1 MLIFLKCYYKYLF
14 ILIPNEKH
22 GSSSSALP
30 STKASGMNTTCI
42 IESHLESELNRSL
55 LFLQETCL
63 SVQKSIQGPLGHY
76 AVNVTSAAKF
86 CSQSICNNNGRC
98 IRKTP
103 ESSSY
108 LHMPESS
115 TKKYILSKS
124 FRFIISPTSKLKTIK
139 AMKNGFVC
147 HCYYGWHGESCQ
159 RHSSDLLR
167 GKSKDPMTNF
177 NLSVFL
183 SMTSS
188 MILWN
193 SVTPYFNVNFSLK
206 Y

>member
-1 MLIFLKCYYKYLF
+1 MKR
-14 ILIPNEKH
+14 
-22 GSSSSALP
+22 
-30 STKASGMNTTCI
+30 
-42 IESHLESELNRSL
+42 ELNRSL

-63 SVQKSIQGPLGHY
+63 SVQKSIQGSLGHY

-86 CSQSICNNNGRC
+86 CSQSLCHNNGRC
-98 IRKTP
+98 IRKVP

-108 LHMPESS
+108 LHMPGSS

-139 AMKNGFVC
+139 TMKNGFVC
-147 HCYYGWHGESCQ
+147 HCYPGWHGESCQ
-159 RHSSDLLR
+159 QHSSDLLR
-167 GKSKDPMTNF
+167 GNSKALMTNF
-177 NLSVFL
+177 HLSVFL
-183 SMTSS
+183 SVTLS

-193 SVTPYFNVNFSLK
+193 SLTSSFKVNFSLK